1 MRFSGPALLLALLLS
16 TPAGAQNQVA
26 FGGLRADPTQPV
38 EVTADSLSVNQSD
51 GTAIFTGNVLVIQG
65 EMRLKA
71 GSLTVNYKDADR
83 TKIESLTATGGVT
96 LTTGADAAESR
107 DAVYTIDSGQVVMT
121 GDVLLTQGT
130 NILSGQKLT
139 VDLKSG
145 TGSMDGRVK
154 TVLTPEKKSK

>member
-1 MRFSGPALLLALLLS
+1 MRFSGPVLLIALALAC
-16 TPAGAQNQVA
+16 PASAQNQIA
-26 FGGLRADPTQPV
+26 FGGLKTDTTQPV

-51 GTAIFTGNVLVIQG
+51 GTATFTGNVLVIQG

-71 GSLTVNYKDADR
+71 GAMAVVYTPGDKTR
-83 TKIESLTATGGVT
+83 IERLTATGGVT
-96 LTTGADAAESR
+96 LTTGVDAAESR
-107 DAVYTIDSGQVVMT
+107 EAVYTIDSGTVVMT
-121 GDVLLTQGT
+121 GDVLLTQGG

-154 TVLTPEKKSK
+154 TVLTPGKK